1 MWPFRKKVEERIA
14 SSDPFLGEFL
24 GARWQARADI
34 EKASGHSVAASCI
47 AAITGNLSAVPL
59 KLYKHTDDG
68 GREPATDHPL
78 YEVLQTQASPT
89 LTAFE
94 AREWLVANVLMYGN
108 GYARIERNG
117 RAQVTGLQ
125 PLVAGSVTV
134 ECLPNGRLRYK
145 HARKDGGTEVL
156 LQEEVLH
163 LRYRTSDGVCGMSPI
178 QIAAATFGLALSQ
191 QDTAGAAAENSFRPA
206 GALVFPEKLALPAKG
221 ATPAKGAGN
230 AEDIVAK
237 FKEKFVGALKANEVM
252 VLDGGAK
259 FETFSFNSKDS
270 EFLESRKL
278 SNMDICRVFGV
289 PPSVAGITDNSTYSN
304 SGEESRALVTR
315 CLAPMAKRIEQ
326 AMNVALLTPES
337 RKSFFIEHDLNALTR
352 GDLAQRY
359 AAYAIGRNNGWLNV
373 DEIRK
378 MENMSKVPGG
388 DTFVVPLNVT
398 SLAAANDNKNKIDG
412 AA

>member
-24 GARWQARADI
+24 GARWQASADI
-34 EKASGHSVAASCI
+34 EKASGHSVAVACIGGITWPLAS
-47 AAITGNLSAVPL
+47 VPL
-59 KLYKHTDDG
+59 KLYRHLEDG
-68 GREPATDHPL
+68 GREAATEHPL

-94 AREWLVANVLMYGN
+94 AREWMVANVLMYGN
-108 GYARIERNG
+108 AYARIERNG
-117 RAQVTGLQ
+117 RGQVIALH
-125 PLVAGSVTV
+125 PLVAGTVTV
-134 ECLPNGRLRYK
+134 ERLGSGRLRYK
-145 HARKDGGTEVL
+145 HAQPNGGTEVL
-156 LQEEVLH
+156 LQDEVLH
-163 LRYRTSDGVCGMSPI
+163 LRYRTSDGVLGMSPI

-206 GALVFPEKLALPAKG
+206 GVLSFPEKLAAAG
-221 ATPAKGAGN
+221 KGAGN
-230 AEDIVAK
+230 VDDIIDK
-237 FKEKFVGALKANEVM
+237 FKARFNGAMKANEIM
-252 VLDGGAK
+252 VLDGGA
-259 FETFSFNSKDS
+259 TFSAVTFNSKDS

-278 SNMDICRVFGV
+278 SNLDICRVFGV

-304 SGEESRALVTR
+304 SEQESRALVTR
-315 CLAPMAKRIEQ
+315 CLAPMAKRIES

-337 RKSFFIEHDLNALTR
+337 RKSFFIEHDFNGLTR

-359 AAYAIGRNNGWLNV
+359 QAYAIGRNNGWLSV

-378 MENMSKVPGG
+378 MENLSKVPGG
-388 DTFVVPLNVT
+388 DTYVVPLNVT
-398 SLAAANDNKNKIDG
+398 SLAAANDNKNKVDD